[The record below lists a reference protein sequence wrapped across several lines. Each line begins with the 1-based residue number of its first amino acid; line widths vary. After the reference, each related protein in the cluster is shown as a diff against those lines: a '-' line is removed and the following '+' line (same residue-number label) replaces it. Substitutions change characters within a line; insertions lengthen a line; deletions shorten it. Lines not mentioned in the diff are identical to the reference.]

1 MGIQED
7 AGELLAYIYEQYISD
22 RGKIKPEDIIYETKR
37 DASRIN
43 RAKTYLAD
51 SNLIEI
57 VSLAGN
63 TEGVHNFLIVGL
75 MPSGIETIENKKKF
89 VSTFGFEIGVPG
101 VFKFSWKGERR
112 GRK

>member
-7 AGELLAYIYEQYISD
+7 AGELLAYIYEQYILGK
-22 RGKIKPEDIIYETKR
+22 GKIMPQDIIYETKW
-37 DASRIN
+37 DAGRIN

-51 SNLIEI
+51 LDLIKI

-75 MPSGIETIENKKKF
+75 MPSGIKTIENKKNF
-89 VSTFGFEIGVPG
+89 ISTFGFEIGMPG
-101 VFKFSWKGERR
+101 VFKFSWKGERKER
-112 GRK
+112 E